1 MADDD
6 SLIPPHQTPDDD
18 PINPEPEGPNTDAVY
33 ANASDGTNIAQSV
46 VPINIEDEMRTSFLN
61 YSMAVIISRALPDV
75 RDGLKP
81 VQRRILMAMHDLNL
95 TPGAQHR
102 KSAKIA
108 GDTSGNYHPHGEAV
122 VYPTMVR
129 MAQPFSLRYML
140 VDGQGNFGS
149 VDGDPPAAM
158 RYTEARMSAFAVQLL
173 NDLDKDTVDWTD
185 NYDQT
190 RQEPTV
196 LPAGFPN
203 FLCNGGEGIAVGM
216 ATKVPPHNLREVVDS
231 LIHVVDKPDCTVDDL
246 MLHVKGPDF
255 PTGAM
260 ILGVKGVREAYATG
274 RGTVTMQA
282 KTQIDISD
290 NGKSQ
295 IIVTELPYQVNKA
308 KLIILISELSRD
320 KKIDGIT
327 SCNDYSDRTGMRIVI
342 ELRRDTYPKK
352 ILNFLLK
359 HTPMRLNFSVNM
371 LALVNNQPRLLT
383 LKAALVHYLDHRRE
397 VIRRRTLFDLNRA
410 KYRAHIL
417 EGQQIALDVLDEI
430 IALIRRSRTPEIA
443 RTEMMTR
450 WILSQIQADAILAM
464 QLRQLTS
471 LERDKI
477 ESDYK
482 DVLKLIAFFEDIL
495 TSAVRVNQILKQE
508 LRALRDKHGDER
520 RTRIIPTEADEIGEE
535 DMIPE
540 EETIISI
547 TRDGYIKRVDKDTYP
562 TQNRAGRGRKGASIK
577 EEDMIEHLFIATTHH
592 FILFFTDRGRVYR
605 LKAYEVPATSRQ
617 AMGTAVVNLINILPG
632 ERITAVVP
640 MREYKDTDGFL
651 LFATELGEVKR
662 TSVSD
667 FKNLRASGLAC
678 FDIEETDA
686 LRWVAHTT
694 GTDEVVL
701 VTRKGMSIRFAETDV
716 PVRGRTAGGVRGI
729 RLSAAKGDSVV
740 GMGLVDTVQ
749 DLLVISELG
758 IGKRTKLKEYRA
770 QTRGGI
776 GLRTVSLNSKT
787 GVLVDAK
794 VVTSEDKLLIMT
806 RGGVT
811 IRINVA
817 DIRAIGRST
826 SGVKMINL
834 DPGDSVATVERVT
847 AQRDP
852 ELDGEPPTQ
861 AA

>member
-1 MADDD
+1 MAEEDPLTPPHQPNDDD
-6 SLIPPHQTPDDD
+6 SSNNEPD
-18 PINPEPEGPNTDAVY
+18 EPTAEVSVAVPGEF
-33 ANASDGTNIAQSV
+33 SQSV
-46 VPINIEDEMRTSFLN
+46 VPVNIEDEMRTSFLN

-102 KSAKIA
+102 KSAKIC

-129 MAQPFSLRYML
+129 MAQTFSLRYML

-158 RYTEARMSAFAVQLL
+158 RYTEARMSAFGVSLL

-190 RQEPTV
+190 RQEPIV

-203 FLCNGGEGIAVGM
+203 FLCNGCEGIAVGM
-216 ATKVPPHNLREVVDS
+216 ATKVPPHNLREVIDG
-231 LIHVVDKPDCTVDDL
+231 LIQLIDKPDSTVDDL
-246 MLHVKGPDF
+246 MLHIKGPDF
-255 PTGAM
+255 PTAAHV
-260 ILGVKGVREAYATG
+260 LGVKGIRQAYETG
-274 RGTVTMQA
+274 RGAVTMQA
-282 KTQIDISD
+282 KTSIDISD

-295 IIVTELPYQVNKA
+295 IVISELPYQVNKSRLVEQIVELG
-308 KLIILISELSRD
+308 KL
-320 KKIDGIT
+320 KKVDGIT
-327 SCNDYSDRTGMRIVI
+327 SCNDYSDRTGMRVVL
-342 ELRRDTYPKK
+342 ELRRDAYPKK
-352 ILNFLLK
+352 VLNFLLK
-359 HTPMRLNFSVNM
+359 HTPMRMNFSVNM

-383 LKAALVHYLDHRRE
+383 LKEALFYYIEHRRE

-410 KYRAHIL
+410 KHRAHIL
-417 EGQQIALDVLDEI
+417 EGLQIALDILDEI

-443 RTEMMTR
+443 RTEMMER
-450 WILSQIQADAILAM
+450 WALSQLQADAILAM

-471 LERDKI
+471 LEREKI
-477 ESDYK
+477 ETDYK
-482 DVLKLIAFFEDIL
+482 DLLKLIAFLEDIL
-495 TSAVRVNQILKQE
+495 SSAVRVNQILKQE

-520 RTRIIPTEADEIGEE
+520 RTRLIPTEADEIGEE

-640 MREYKDTDGFL
+640 MREYKDTEGYL
-651 LFATELGEVKR
+651 LFATEAGEVKR
-662 TSVSD
+662 TAVSE
-667 FKNLRASGLAC
+667 FKNLRASGLVC
-678 FDIEETDA
+678 FDIEEHDS
-686 LRWVAHTT
+686 LRWVAHTN
-694 GTDEVVL
+694 GENEVVL
-701 VTRKGMSIRFAETDV
+701 VTRKGMSIRFKESDV
-716 PVRGRTAGGVRGI
+716 PTRGRTAGGVRGI
-729 RLSAAKGDSVV
+729 RLSAAKEDRVV
-740 GMGLVDTVQ
+740 GMGLVDSVQ

-758 IGKRTKLKEYRA
+758 LGKRTRLELYRA

-776 GLRTVSLNSKT
+776 GLRTINLNSKT
-787 GVLVDAK
+787 GDVIDAK
-794 VVTSEDKLLIMT
+794 VVTAEDKLLIMT
-806 RGGVT
+806 RNGVT
-811 IRINVA
+811 IRINVG
-817 DIRAIGRST
+817 DIRAIGRT
-826 SGVKMINL
+826 TTGVKMINL
-834 DPGDSVATVERVT
+834 DSGDSVATVERVT
-847 AQRDP
+847 AQKDTEDLIDP
-852 ELDGEPPTQ
+852 APG
-861 AA
+861 